1 MHISD
6 WSSDVCSS
14 DRPQTV
20 SFGSMAE
27 RQQKAVNLILKDPDV
42 AAVTSFI
49 GIDGTNATLNT
60 GRMQIVLKPAG
71 ERDDNAQDIIRRLG
85 ERLPGLAGLRVFMR
99 SEERRAWKEGV
110 SPCRSRG

>member
-71 ERDDNAQDIIRRLG
+71 ERDDKDRKSVVEGKSVPVRVDVGGRLIIKKKTNKKQTHQTKRQ
-85 ERLPGLAGLRVFMR
+85 
-99 SEERRAWKEGV
+99 S
-110 SPCRSRG
+110 